1 MPHGGDEP
9 ADVIEGGTRDDQ
21 DERRRGPL
29 ARRFGGRTRTAAA
42 VVAAV
47 VVLAVMAFA
56 ALTRDKDRTADD
68 RAGGQGGIPE
78 VEAPSSPSPT
88 PTPTVTWIGPTPPPA
103 DPALFKGSDRAPV
116 TIEEFGDF
124 QCPKCGTF
132 ARKIQPELTRRYID
146 TGVVRLIW
154 RDFPTFGKESVRAA
168 EAARAAARQGRF
180 WEFHDAL
187 YARQP
192 RRMNS
197 GRIDDA
203 FLRDVAR
210 RAGLDVARFDADR
223 RSREV
228 RGAVRDDFAFGQRLG
243 VPGTPA
249 FLINGEPFF
258 GAQPL
263 SAFEQAIEKARAA
276 R

>member
-1 MPHGGDEP
+1 VPQRGDEP
-9 ADVIEGGTRDDQ
+9 ADVIEAGRDD
-21 DERRRGPL
+21 EPGAGRGGPL
-29 ARRFGGRTRTAAA
+29 ARLFGGRSRTAVAVAAAA
-42 VVAAV
+42 VV
-47 VVLAVMAFA
+47 LGVMAFA
-56 ALTRDKDRTADD
+56 ALTRDGD
-68 RAGGQGGIPE
+68 RASGDRADGQGGIPE
-78 VEAPSSPSPT
+78 VEAPSSPTPH
-88 PTPTVTWIGPTPPPA
+88 PTPTVTWPGPTPPPD

-116 TIEEFGDF
+116 TIVEFGDF

-132 ARKIQPELTRRYID
+132 ARRTQPELTRRYID
-146 TGVVRLIW
+146 TGVVRLVW
-154 RDFPTFGKESVRAA
+154 RDFPTFGEESMRAA
-168 EAARAAARQGRF
+168 VASRAAARQGRF
-180 WEFHDAL
+180 WQFHDAL

-192 RRMNS
+192 RMNS

-210 RAGLDVARFDADR
+210 RAGLDLARFDADR
-223 RSREV
+223 RDREV
-228 RGAVRDDFAFGQRLG
+228 RGAVEDDFAFGQRLG

-263 SAFEQAIEKARAA
+263 PAFEQAIEKARAA